1 MPSLARTFKS
11 YLLICLA
18 LWPALSVADSF
29 APQIHSAKLID
40 NGRNLSLQAKI
51 DYKLSP
57 TAMEALHKGVPLT
70 WVVLLEIRKIS
81 RLWGN
86 TIYKQNL
93 PYQLQFHA
101 LLNQYEVLTPSNE
114 SEMFL
119 TLNAAL
125 RFMST
130 PHLTKPIPAGLL
142 QDDQHYKLALK
153 CQFDRESLPVP
164 LRPFSYLDAQWFLSS
179 DWYIWP
185 IQK

>member
-11 YLLICLA
+11 YLLICLL
-18 LWPALSVADSF
+18 LWPTLSVADSF
-29 APQIHSAKLID
+29 AAKILHAKLID
-40 NGRNLSLQAKI
+40 NNHNFSLQAKI
-51 DYKLSP
+51 DYELSP
-57 TAMEALHKGVPLT
+57 TVKEALHKGVPLT
-70 WVVLLEIRKIS
+70 WVIRLEIRQIGS
-81 RLWGN
+81 LWDSI
-86 TIYKQNL
+86 IYKQAL

-101 LLNQYEVLTPSNE
+101 LLNQYEVLTPNNE

-119 TLNAAL
+119 SLNTAL

-130 PHLTKPIPAGLL
+130 PNLTKPIPAELL
-142 QDDQHYKLALK
+142 QTGQHYNLAIK

-179 DWYIWP
+179 NWYLWP